1 MDGLPSILLAWLC
14 IYIFRP
20 IATLIHELGH
30 ALIAH
35 ILTTQ
40 KVEVSIGTGKTKYS
54 WKSKRIDFNVSFKKM
69 ISGSTR
75 FSDRN
80 LSKLSIIIILLA
92 GPIFSSFAAFLGLI
106 LISEIKNEMTLK
118 AITVGWICAH
128 FLCFLR
134 NILPFYLHSNQE
146 STDPV
151 PSDGLQIYQ
160 VIKEPAEKP

>member
-30 ALIAH
+30 AMLAH
-35 ILTTQ
+35 ILTEQ
-40 KVEVSIGTGKTKYS
+40 KVEVNLGAGKTKYS
-54 WKSKRIDFNVSFKKM
+54 WKSKRIEFNISFKKM

-75 FSDRN
+75 FSEKN
-80 LSKLSIIIILLA
+80 LSKLSIIVILLA
-92 GPIFSSFAAFLGLI
+92 GPIFSSLATLLGLI
-106 LISEIKNEMTLK
+106 LISEIKNEITMK
-118 AITVGWICAH
+118 AIIVGWICAH

-134 NILPFYLHSNQE
+134 NILPFYLQGNPE

-160 VIKEPAEKP
+160 VIKEPTKKP